1 MKKFITIIVA
11 LLIGAAAFAN
21 SVGIALPGTDF
32 FTWYNNVDVSITNE
46 GGATNN
52 GVRVVRISQNGKT
65 MATYY
70 GDMWQIVVKE

>member
-21 SVGIALPGTDF
+21 EVGVALPGTDAF
-32 FTWYNNVDVSITNE
+32 EWYNNVDVSIEYE
-46 GGATNN
+46 GGINTHI
-52 GVRVVRISQNGKT
+52 RVIKISQNGKT
-65 MATYY
+65 IATYY

>member
-46 GGATNN
+46 GGINT
-52 GVRVVRISQNGKT
+52 GIRVIKISQNGKT
-65 MATYY
+65 VATYY
-70 GDMWQIVVKE
+70 GGMWQIVVKE

>member
-21 SVGIALPGTDF
+21 SVGIALPGTHF

-46 GGATNN
+46 GGINT
-52 GVRVVRISQNGKT
+52 GIRVIKISQNGKT
-65 MATYY
+65 VATYY
-70 GDMWQIVVKE
+70 GGMWQIVVKE